1 MSYTD
6 EQTREIIEEYER
18 NPTRETVKLIAERI
32 SKSERSVIA
41 KLSSAEV
48 YNTPQRTTKTGDAI
62 VKKEELVRD
71 ICTWL
76 GVDAQTLVKTGKQD
90 LKNIHAALQDLLVAY
105 DD

>member
-18 NPTRETVKLIAERI
+18 NPTRETVKFIAERI
-32 SKSERSVIA
+32 GKSERSVIA

-48 YNTPQRTTKTGDAI
+48 YKTPQRTTKTGDAI